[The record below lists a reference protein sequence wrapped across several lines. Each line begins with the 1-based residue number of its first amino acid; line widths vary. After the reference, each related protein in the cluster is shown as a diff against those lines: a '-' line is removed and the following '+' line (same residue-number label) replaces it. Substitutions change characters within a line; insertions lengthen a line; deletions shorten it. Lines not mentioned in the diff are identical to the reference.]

1 MIFSVNENKS
11 FIIMSFAGNHRLS
24 RRSIMI
30 IRTME
35 KGERK
40 LDEAGLFNMR
50 EGIRTVA
57 EYD

>member
-1 MIFSVNENKS
+1 
-11 FIIMSFAGNHRLS
+11 
-24 RRSIMI
+24 MI
-30 IRTME
+30 IRTKE